1 MNNLQLFGKRIRE
14 LRKNKS
20 LTQEQL
26 AEIIGLDVKQ
36 ISNLET
42 GGCFTTMSTIE
53 KLAICFNCEISQLF
67 NFSHHKTKEELVPVL
82 IDKINNASEK
92 EIQLI
97 AKIIN
102 YVTDNSI

>member
-14 LRKNKS
+14 LRKQKS

-42 GGCFTTMSTIE
+42 GACFTTMSTLE
-53 KLAICFNCEISQLF
+53 KLAHCFDCEIYQLF
-67 NFSHHKTKEELVPVL
+67 NFSHFKTKDELAPIL
-82 IDKINNASEK
+82 IDKINNAEEK
-92 EIQLI
+92 QIQLI
-97 AKIIN
+97 NKIIN
-102 YVTDNSI
+102 YVLEN